1 MERASGHYMKG
12 KRIKVLTGLP
22 LVFALMGIGIANLPG
37 AHWASGN
44 EIGEVMMERKQHEQQ
59 KRDRL
64 RRLPAKG
71 HNRLIFEKSP
81 YLLQH
86 ADNPVD
92 WYPWG
97 PEAFEK
103 AQREDKPIF
112 LSIGYSTCHWC
123 HVMEHE
129 SFEDSEVARL
139 MNEVFVSIKVD
150 REERPDLDNIYMT
163 VCQML
168 TGSGGW
174 PLTIIM
180 TPDKKPFFAGTYF
193 PKESR
198 SGRIGM
204 VDLVPRIKEIWATRH
219 EEVVKSAH
227 EITSALG
234 KVSKY
239 APGEE
244 LEESTLR
251 RAYEQLAQRFDEQYG
266 GFGSAPKF
274 PTPHNLL
281 FLLRYWKRTG
291 NQKSLRMVEKTLQA
305 MRNGGIYDHLGFGF
319 HRYSTDQ
326 LWLLPHFE
334 KMLYDQALLAMA
346 YTEAYQATGNGD
358 YGQTAREI
366 FTYVLR
372 DMRAPTG
379 GYYSGEDAQ
388 SEGEEGKFNLWT
400 EEEIRTVLSAEE
412 ADLIIRVFNVTKEGN
427 FHEEATGKRRGRNI
441 LYVEGTVGEIAAR
454 LEISERELRRRLKDA
469 RGKLFAAREKR
480 IHPHKDDKILVDWNG
495 LMIAALAKGARILDE
510 PQYAEPAKEALDF
523 ILNNMR
529 TSDGRLLHRY
539 RDGEAAL
546 PAYVDDYAFLI
557 WGMLELY
564 ETTFEVGYLQNA
576 LELNN
581 DLLKHFW
588 DDQAGGF
595 YFTADDAEKLVV
607 RQKDI
612 YDGAIPSG
620 NSVAALNL
628 FRLGR
633 ITANTDFEEKAVKI
647 GRAFSK
653 AVNQSP
659 SAHTQLMVAVD
670 FAVGPSYEVVIAGD
684 SGAEDTKALV
694 RALRTHFVPNKIV
707 LLRPSKGESPEISR
721 LAEYTKNQA
730 SIDGK
735 ATAYVCLNYSCK
747 LPTTDPEKMLELLGV
762 RKP

>member
-1 MERASGHYMKG
+1 MKG
-12 KRIKVLTGLP
+12 KMIKGLIGLP
-22 LVFALMGIGIANLPG
+22 LAFALVGMAIVNFPG

-44 EIGEVMMERKQHEQQ
+44 EMGAIAMERKQHEQQ
-59 KRDRL
+59 KRNRL
-64 RRLPAKG
+64 RSRPEKG
-71 HNRLIFEKSP
+71 YNRLIFEKSP

-86 ADNPVD
+86 EDNPVD

-103 AQREDKPIF
+103 ARREDKPIF

-129 SFEDSEVARL
+129 SFEDPEVARL
-139 MNEVFVSIKVD
+139 MNEVFVSVKVD

-163 VCQML
+163 VSQMM

-180 TPDKKPFFAGTYF
+180 TPDKKAFFAGTYF
-193 PKESR
+193 PKESH

-204 VDLVPRIKEIWATRH
+204 LDLIPRIKEIWMTRR
-219 EEVVKSAH
+219 EEVVKSANQ
-227 EITSALG
+227 ITAALEQ
-234 KVSKY
+234 VSKY

-244 LEESTLR
+244 LGEPTLKS
-251 RAYEQLAQRFDEQYG
+251 AYEQLAQRFDEQYG
-266 GFGSAPKF
+266 GFGNAPKF
-274 PTPHNLL
+274 PTPHTLL

-291 NQKSLRMVEKTLQA
+291 EEKSLRMVEKTLQT
-305 MRNGGIYDHLGFGF
+305 MRNGGIYDHIGFGF

-326 LWLLPHFE
+326 LWLVPHFE

-346 YTEAYQATGNGD
+346 YTETYQATGKGE
-358 YGQTAREI
+358 YAQTAREI

-379 GYYSGEDAQ
+379 GYYSGEDAE

-400 EEEIRTVLSAEE
+400 EEEIRQVLPAEE
-412 ADLIIRVFNVTKEGN
+412 ADLIIRVFNVAKEGN

-441 LYVEGTVGEIAAR
+441 LYLKGSLGEIAADLKTSERDMRKR
-454 LEISERELRRRLKDA
+454 LEDA
-469 RGKLFAAREKR
+469 RGRLFAAREKR

-495 LMIAALAKGARILDE
+495 LMIAALAKGARVLDE
-510 PQYAEPAKEALDF
+510 PQYAAAAKEALDF
-523 ILNNMR
+523 ILKNMR
-529 TSDGRLLHRY
+529 NPDGRLLHRY

-564 ETTFEVGYLQNA
+564 ETTFEVVYLQSA
-576 LELNN
+576 LNLND

-595 YFTADDAEKLVV
+595 YFTADNAEKLLV

-628 FRLGR
+628 LRLGR
-633 ITANTDFEEKAVKI
+633 ITANTNFEEKALKI
-647 GRAFSK
+647 GRAFSM
-653 AVNQSP
+653 AVKQSP
-659 SAHTQLMVAVD
+659 SAYTQLMVAVD
-670 FAVGPSYEVVIAGD
+670 LAVGPSYEVVIVGN
-684 SGAEDTKALV
+684 SGAEDTKSMV

-707 LLRPSKGESPEISR
+707 LLRPSEKESPDIIR
-721 LAEYTKNQA
+721 LAEYTKYQS

-735 ATAYVCLNYSCK
+735 ATAYVCLNYTCK
-747 LPTTDPEKMLELLGV
+747 LPTADPGKMLELLGAS
-762 RKP
+762 KP

>member
-1 MERASGHYMKG
+1 MQG
-12 KRIKVLTGLP
+12 KRITAVIGSWLTP
-22 LVFALMGIGIANLPG
+22 VIVFTGVMTFPG
-37 AHWASGN
+37 APWASGV
-44 EIGEVMMERKQHEQQ
+44 ERGEKPMEQAQHEG
-59 KRDRL
+59 KIRER
-64 RRLPAKG
+64 PPKG

-103 AQREDKPIF
+103 ARREDKPIF

-198 SGRIGM
+198 SGIIGM
-204 VDLVPRIKEIWATRH
+204 LDLVPRIKEIWITRR
-219 EEVVKSAH
+219 EEVVKSANQ
-227 EITSALG
+227 ITAALG
-234 KVSKY
+234 QVSKY

-244 LEESTLR
+244 LGEPILKS
-251 RAYEQLAQRFDEQYG
+251 AYEQLVQRFDEQYG

-274 PTPHNLL
+274 PSPHNLL

-291 NQKSLRMVEKTLQA
+291 DEKSLRMVEKTLQA
-305 MRNGGIYDHLGFGF
+305 MRNGGIYDYLGFGF

-326 LWLLPHFE
+326 LWLVPHFE

-346 YTEAYQATGNGD
+346 YTEAYQTTGNGE

-372 DMRAPTG
+372 DMKAPTG

-400 EEEIRTVLSAEE
+400 EEEIRQVLSAEE
-412 ADLIIRVFNVTKEGN
+412 ADLIITVFHVEKEGN

-441 LYVEGTVGEIAAR
+441 LYVKGSIGEIAAG
-454 LEISERELRRRLKDA
+454 LKISVRDLRRRLEDA

-510 PQYAEPAKEALDF
+510 PQYVEAAKEALDF
-523 ILNNMR
+523 ILTTMR
-529 TSDGRLLHRY
+529 NSDGRLLHRY

-564 ETTFEVGYLQNA
+564 ETTFEAGYLQNA
-576 LELNN
+576 LNLNN

-595 YFTADDAEKLVV
+595 YFTADDAEKLLV

-628 FRLGR
+628 LRLGR
-633 ITANTDFEEKAVKI
+633 ITANANLEEKAAKI
-647 GRAFSK
+647 GRVFSK
-653 AVNQSP
+653 GIKQSP
-659 SAHTQLMVAVD
+659 SAHTQLLVAVD
-670 FAVGPSYEVVIAGD
+670 FVIGPSYEVVIAGD
-684 SGAEDTKALV
+684 SGAEDTKAMV
-694 RALRTHFVPNKIV
+694 RALRSRFVPNKIV
-707 LLRPSKGESPEISR
+707 LFRPSEKESPEIIQ
-721 LAEYTKNQA
+721 LAEYTKYQS

-735 ATAYVCLNYSCK
+735 ATAYVCLNYRCK
-747 LPTTDPEKMLELLGV
+747 LPTTDPGKMLELLGV
-762 RKP
+762 KKP